1 VRDAVR
7 LALGT
12 LSVIPAGHPTTT
24 DRRTWGRALTLAPVV
39 GAVLGGLASAVAVGV
54 TEVGDA
60 PLLGAVVGVGCLALL
75 TGGLHLDGL
84 ADVADGLGSRKPP
97 DEARAVMKHS
107 DIGPSGVVTLTLVL
121 LVQVAALAQLLA
133 TSRHDVTVVTVI
145 GAAVISRAAIT
156 WTCRR
161 GVAAASADGLGGQ
174 AAESL
179 SVGAATAV
187 VAASFAL
194 VVGAAAL
201 VESDR
206 AVPLAVAIG
215 GVVALLVAELWRRHC
230 SRRLGGITGDVL
242 GSVEQ
247 VTFTVLLVSVTL
259 LLP

>member
-12 LSVIPAGHPTTT
+12 LSVFPAGHPTTV
-24 DRRTWGRALTLAPVV
+24 DRRTWGTALTLAPVV
-39 GAVLGGLASAVAVGV
+39 GAVLGGLTSVVAVGV
-54 TEVGDA
+54 TEAGDA
-60 PLLGAVVGVGCLALL
+60 SLLGAVVGVGCFALL

-97 DEARAVMKHS
+97 DEARAVMKRS

-145 GAAVISRAAIT
+145 GAAVISRAALT

-161 GVAAASADGLGGQ
+161 GVPAATAEGLGGQ

-179 SVGAATAV
+179 SVVAASAV
-187 VAASFAL
+187 VAVSFAL
-194 VVGAAAL
+194 VVGAAA
-201 VESDR
+201 VTAPDR
-206 AVPLAVAIG
+206 AVTLAVTMG
-215 GVVALLVAELWRRHC
+215 GLVALLAAELWRRHC
-230 SRRLGGITGDVL
+230 SHRFGGVTGDVL

-247 VTFTVLLVSVTL
+247 VAFTIFVVTVALLAQ
-259 LLP
+259 

>member
-1 VRDAVR
+1 
-7 LALGT
+7 
-12 LSVIPAGHPTTT
+12 
-24 DRRTWGRALTLAPVV
+24 
-39 GAVLGGLASAVAVGV
+39 
-54 TEVGDA
+54 
-60 PLLGAVVGVGCLALL
+60 
-75 TGGLHLDGL
+75 
-84 ADVADGLGSRKPP
+84 
-97 DEARAVMKHS
+97 MKRS

-161 GVAAASADGLGGQ
+161 GVPAATADGLGGQ

-179 SVGAATAV
+179 PVGTAAVV

-194 VVGAAAL
+194 VVGATAAAA
-201 VESDR
+201 SDR
-206 AVPLAVAIG
+206 AATLAVAVG

-230 SRRLGGITGDVL
+230 SLRFGGITGDVL

-247 VTFTVLLVSVTL
+247 VAFTAFVVTVALLAQ
-259 LLP
+259 